1 MFNTNVSEDLQP
13 IVSEQDNLWIRLQN
27 KKQISVTEY
36 LVLFVSYLNLHTSL
50 KNKVTVNFIVRQKAT
65 NKTDEPYKYKKN
77 LTRSKQNNLKG
88 RKRSLGA
95 F

>member
-65 NKTDEPYKYKKN
+65 NKTDEP
-77 LTRSKQNNLKG
+77 
-88 RKRSLGA
+88 
-95 F
+95 